1 MYIVLLA
8 YRNIVYVIYKNLKIR
23 IAMRSFA
30 INNKCKQLF
39 TKTNYC
45 KNILK
50 IFQKVVDKQ
59 EKSVVIYNHRLRE
72 KHLILILEANEMKT
86 YKGMTRSQITEKIID
101 ARIAECKT
109 NNEKKFSDGLP
120 RMNENREFWGKY
132 LSTLPLVSK
141 KYPAF
146 SLVGMYEAYYA

>member
-1 MYIVLLA
+1 
-8 YRNIVYVIYKNLKIR
+8 
-23 IAMRSFA
+23 
-30 INNKCKQLF
+30 
-39 TKTNYC
+39 
-45 KNILK
+45 
-50 IFQKVVDKQ
+50 
-59 EKSVVIYNHRLRE
+59 
-72 KHLILILEANEMKT
+72 MKT